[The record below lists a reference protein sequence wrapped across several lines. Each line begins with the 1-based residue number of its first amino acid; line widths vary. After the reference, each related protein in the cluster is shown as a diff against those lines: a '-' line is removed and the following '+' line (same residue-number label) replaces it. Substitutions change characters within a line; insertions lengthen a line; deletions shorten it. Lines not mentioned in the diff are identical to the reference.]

1 MACGRLTGKGWES
14 RFEAGL
20 TWGPHPPDQ
29 DEVGMKATLDPDKDT
44 GEDGFIGIS
53 PVMQYAPNAYRN
65 RGREALRPM
74 YEKN

>member
-1 MACGRLTGKGWES
+1 
-14 RFEAGL
+14 
-20 TWGPHPPDQ
+20 
-29 DEVGMKATLDPDKDT
+29 MKATLDPDKDT